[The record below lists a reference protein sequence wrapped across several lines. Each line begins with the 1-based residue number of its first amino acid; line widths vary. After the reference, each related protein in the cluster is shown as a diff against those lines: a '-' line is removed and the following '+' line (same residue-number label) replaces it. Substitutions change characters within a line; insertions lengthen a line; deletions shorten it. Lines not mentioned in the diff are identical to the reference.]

1 MVAKLLRLLTLLT
14 GLLFTLTG
22 VQWWVMPEAVAPQ
35 FGLTLDTGLGLSSQI
50 GDMSAF
56 FLLLGFCAYL
66 ALVTRR
72 GVWYTPAIVLLVLT
86 AIGRTIAWVV
96 HGAAFATDQIALE
109 LLVAVIYWLAAR
121 SLATNSALNE

>member
-56 FLLLGFCAYL
+56 FLLLGFCAFM
-66 ALVTRR
+66 ALLTRR

-86 AIGRTIAWVV
+86 AIGRIIAWVV

-109 LLVAVIYWLAAR
+109 LLVAVIYWLAAK

>member
-56 FLLLGFCAYL
+56 FLLLGFCAFM

-86 AIGRTIAWVV
+86 AIGRIIAWVV

-109 LLVAVIYWLAAR
+109 LLVAVVYWLAAR

>member
-22 VQWWVMPEAVAPQ
+22 VQWWVMPDAVAPQ

-56 FLLLGFCAYL
+56 FLLLGFCAFM

-86 AIGRTIAWVV
+86 AIGRIIAWVV

-109 LLVAVIYWLAAR
+109 LLVDVIYWLAAR

>member
-22 VQWWVMPEAVAPQ
+22 VQWWVMPDAVAPQ

-56 FLLLGFCAYL
+56 FLLLGFCAFM

-86 AIGRTIAWVV
+86 ATGRIIAWVV

-109 LLVAVIYWLAAR
+109 LLVAVVYWLAAR

>member
-56 FLLLGFCAYL
+56 FFAAGVLCLYGAVDPTRGLVHPGDSTSSVNSNRPDHRLGSARCRL
-66 ALVTRR
+66 CDRPNR
-72 GVWYTPAIVLLVLT
+72 S
-86 AIGRTIAWVV
+86 R
-96 HGAAFATDQIALE
+96 
-109 LLVAVIYWLAAR
+109 AAR
-121 SLATNSALNE
+121 GCYLLAGG

>member
-22 VQWWVMPEAVAPQ
+22 VQWWVMPDAVAPQ

-56 FLLLGFCAYL
+56 FLLLGFCAFM

-72 GVWYTPAIVLLVLT
+72 GIWYTPAIALLVLT
-86 AIGRTIAWVV
+86 AIGRIIAWVV

>member
-56 FLLLGFCAYL
+56 FLLLGFCAL
-66 ALVTRR
+66 MALVTRR

-86 AIGRTIAWVV
+86 AIGRIIAWVV

>member
-22 VQWWVMPEAVAPQ
+22 VQWWVMPDAVAPQ
-35 FGLTLDTGLGLSSQI
+35 FGLTLGTGLGLSSQI

-56 FLLLGFCAYL
+56 FLLLGFCAFM

-86 AIGRTIAWVV
+86 AIGRIIAWVV

>member
-22 VQWWVMPEAVAPQ
+22 VQWWVMPDAVAPQ

-56 FLLLGFCAYL
+56 FLLLGFCAFM

-72 GVWYTPAIVLLVLT
+72 GVWYTPAIALLVLT
-86 AIGRTIAWVV
+86 AIGRIIAWVV

-109 LLVAVIYWLAAR
+109 LLVAVIYWLASR
-121 SLATNSALNE
+121 SLTTNSALNE

>member
-1 MVAKLLRLLTLLT
+1 MVAKLLLLLTLLT

-22 VQWWVMPEAVAPQ
+22 VQWWVMPDAVAPQ

-56 FLLLGFCAYL
+56 FLLLGFCAFM

-72 GVWYTPAIVLLVLT
+72 GVWYTPAIALLVLT
-86 AIGRTIAWVV
+86 AIGRIIAWVV

>member
-1 MVAKLLRLLTLLT
+1 MVARLLRLLTLLT

-22 VQWWVMPEAVAPQ
+22 VQWWVMPDAVAPQ

-56 FLLLGFCAYL
+56 FLLLGFCAFM

-86 AIGRTIAWVV
+86 AIGRIIAWVV